1 MARGTE
7 PARTVMARTGS
18 LLPSRRNPRLDSFLK
33 RNTERGVY
41 ARIRTY
47 EPCVVVSDTISK
59 VYMHVVLS
67 DERVY
72 LTEFPP
78 RTLTAAVSFRRVR
91 DIQLVNDLPDF
102 LSTKDRERC
111 QHIRIIY
118 IAEKSERKESDWFL
132 RDKRGSLHPGAPPT
146 RTASHCPIKTD
157 NVEGKNVHVQWKKQE
172 LTPLWKST
180 RSASCPNPE
189 TLGLPHPPPRPPS
202 SSPSEERRSALEGS
216 QVARRFGSILAH
228 LLRRDGPSS
237 KEEGEEAELHLYAVS
252 QTSRL
257 YVHLQ
262 SSWSSFIIRSTLL
275 LDPLYRQRS
284 SASSDSISVE
294 RTSLLFNQ
302 LSLEI
307 LQDRISME
315 NLYLLLQE
323 LRVAAHRNLIL
334 RRLFW
339 RSSEM
344 CDFLVQTLEDCLHGC
359 QSFRGVYTTDQLL
372 LSSLIVQ
379 TLAIMFRETE
389 VEEARVKLL
398 FAKKGALA
406 SRMLL
411 ALICDPQAEGQGAQP
426 RSEVQALLTEYL
438 DASCSLLFE
447 LLLLGH
453 ETSRC
458 FSAENLVSVGWI
470 LGVLQPHPHL
480 LSFMGYQVQQ
490 VVRVLSR
497 LQRTSLSPVQS
508 VLLFQR
514 CRLLLACL
522 QNNSLLAQHLRSNFR
537 EELRYFVTPLCAEEK
552 LLPQYPISRAT
563 VGLIQQIQTHIR
575 VQ

>member
-157 NVEGKNVHVQWKKQE
+157 NVEGYPAESQWKKQE

-284 SASSDSISVE
+284 SASSDSI
-294 RTSLLFNQ
+294 R
-302 LSLEI
+302 
-307 LQDRISME
+307 
-315 NLYLLLQE
+315 
-323 LRVAAHRNLIL
+323 
-334 RRLFW
+334 
-339 RSSEM
+339 
-344 CDFLVQTLEDCLHGC
+344 
-359 QSFRGVYTTDQLL
+359 

>member
-157 NVEGKNVHVQWKKQE
+157 NVEGKLPFNRKKPPENPGSPLRITNIPLLYSSQWKKQE

-202 SSPSEERRSALEGS
+202 SSPSEERRS
-216 QVARRFGSILAH
+216 VARRFGSILAH

-284 SASSDSISVE
+284 SASSDSISSVE

-411 ALICDPQAEGQGAQP
+411 ALICDPQAEGQG
-426 RSEVQALLTEYL
+426 SVDDLYL

-453 ETSRC
+453 E
-458 FSAENLVSVGWI
+458 
-470 LGVLQPHPHL
+470 